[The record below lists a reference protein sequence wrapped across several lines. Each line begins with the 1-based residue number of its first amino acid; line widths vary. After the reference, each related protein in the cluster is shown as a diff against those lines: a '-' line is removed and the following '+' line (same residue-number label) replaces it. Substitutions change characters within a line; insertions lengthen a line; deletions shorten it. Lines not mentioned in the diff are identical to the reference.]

1 MYLPSNIKFLR
12 KKMRRTQDALSAEL
26 NIGRTTIANYEA
38 GISEPNL
45 ENLLTF
51 SRFFGVTLDDLLS
64 KNMAAEAAEMEKDQ
78 MLKGAFEQAKKPLIR
93 RSHIE
98 AGYGNVPRIITVDNS
113 GSDNI
118 IYVPVKARAGY
129 LLGYGDAEFIETL
142 PTFRLPGLSN
152 NTYRMFEV
160 EGPSMAPNVLHGDRV
175 IGEWVDNLNDVRDNR
190 VYVVVHSGGVA
201 IKRVVNRLAE
211 RGKLYLK
218 SDTIA
223 HRHEFPT
230 VEIDPADVKEIW
242 YGRMKIS
249 SDFSEPAEVYHR
261 LADLETDVMEL
272 KNLLSE
278 GRK

>member
-1 MYLPSNIKFLR
+1 MKFGSNLKYLR
-12 KKMRRTQDALSAEL
+12 KKSGKTQDGLSSEVS
-26 NIGRTTIANYEA
+26 IGRTTIANYEA

-45 ENLLTF
+45 ETLVLF
-51 SRFFGVTLDDLLS
+51 SKYFGVSLDDLLS
-64 KNMAAEAAEMEKDQ
+64 KNLDELQKSIEISDGGKKDNGYR
-78 MLKGAFEQAKKPLIR
+78 KQATYSAI
-93 RSHIE
+93 
-98 AGYGNVPRIITVDNS
+98 PRIISVDNS
-113 GSDNI
+113 GNDNI

-129 LLGYGDAEFIETL
+129 LLGYGDSEFMETL

-152 NTYRMFEV
+152 ATYRMFEV
-160 EGPSMAPNVLHGDRV
+160 EGPSMAPNVLHGDRI
-175 IGEWVDNLNDVRDNR
+175 IGEWVDGLEHIRDNR
-190 VYVVVHSGGVA
+190 VHVVVHKGGVA
-201 IKRVVNRLAE
+201 VKRVINRLAE

-230 VEIDPADVKEIW
+230 VEIDPADVNEIW

-272 KNLLSE
+272 KKLLKGE
-278 GRK
+278 